1 MVKTLKQS
9 KFSGIISG
17 FSLFRIFYY

>member
-9 KFSGIISG
+9 KFSGFISG

>member
-1 MVKTLKQS
+1 MVKTFKQS